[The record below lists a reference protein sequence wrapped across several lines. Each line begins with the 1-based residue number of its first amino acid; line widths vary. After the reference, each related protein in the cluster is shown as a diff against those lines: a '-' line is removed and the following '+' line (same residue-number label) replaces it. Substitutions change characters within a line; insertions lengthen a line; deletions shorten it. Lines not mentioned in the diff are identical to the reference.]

1 KQQSRRPHGD
11 ASHHEQGEAPMT
23 FRPVPNP
30 VRQRHKRTRGQ
41 KTRITQAARQAVYER
56 SQMKCERCGRTRAY
70 SFEVAH
76 LINASQGGRGDDP
89 NNLVLLCGPSV
100 NTGTCHNWADYT
112 KEGRE
117 WRQNKRKEL
126 LIHYGW

>member
-1 KQQSRRPHGD
+1 
-11 ASHHEQGEAPMT
+11 MT
-23 FRPVPNP
+23 FYPTPKPTRK
-30 VRQRHKRTRGQ
+30 RHKQTRGQ
-41 KTRITQAARQAVYER
+41 RAKITQKARQEVYER

-76 LINASQGGRGDDP
+76 LISAAQGGRGDDP
-89 NNLVLLCGPSV
+89 ANLALLCGPSV
-100 NTGTCHNWADYT
+100 QSGTCHNFADYT
-112 KEGRE
+112 SEGRE